1 MHPDRP
7 TSLGSRLALLPWPV
21 VTAGL
26 AAVYAGAVVLGR
38 LTRLGDS
45 QLALV
50 WPAAAVGVLWLALSG
65 PDRRRLA
72 VDTAVL
78 GAVAAT
84 ANAATGA
91 DPTLALAFGLA
102 NVLQSLVACAL
113 MDGLQRHWRSASWR
127 LRRPAD
133 LGALVLASVGG
144 SAAAAL
150 VGPVALWWAQDA
162 DLPTTTGAWVLR
174 NAASTFVFTAA
185 ALRLADRQLPPVLQG
200 GGRERAELVAAVVL
214 VAVGYTAVFGQH
226 VHLPLSFLLLPL
238 SMWLA
243 LRFDTTVAA
252 LMVLLTGV
260 FVVTLTIDGRG
271 PFAVGDPWIR
281 VLLAQAYVS
290 VAGLVALVLALH
302 RDERSRLIASLE
314 KARARAD
321 EQARLAE
328 RARANESAFLATM
341 SHEIRTPL
349 NGVLGLTGLLLGT
362 ELDERQRGWATAA
375 DRSGQSLLRIVNDV
389 LDTAK
394 IEAGALEIEA
404 VPLDLA
410 EVLEEAALPVRE
422 AAADRGLAL
431 VVAPAAH
438 LATRRTGDPTRLR
451 QVVGNLLSN
460 AVKFTEHGSV
470 TVTADGDAETVSIT
484 VTDTGIGMT
493 GEQVGR
499 LFTPFQQA
507 EASTTRR
514 YGGTGLGLAITAG
527 LVERMGGEVMV
538 SSTSGAGS
546 TFRVTL
552 PLPVGPATPAP
563 ALPVGADR
571 HDLAGMRVL
580 VAEDDEV
587 NQLVARTTLEARG
600 MRVDVV
606 ADGAA
611 AVTAALAGG
620 YDAVFMDCR
629 MPVLHGLEATRRIR
643 AAEEAGGLPRV
654 LVIALTASAL
664 TEDRQRYRQAG
675 MDALLPK
682 PWTAEELER
691 ALDLVRAA
699 AAARRAG
706 PADADLTGPGPG
718 PGLDTDTDTDTDTVR
733 ARLDELFEDVDPAEA
748 EPVRRAVLR
757 AFLDRTPG
765 LLGELAT
772 AAAAGD
778 RATVAA
784 HAHTVKGSAGTLGAG
799 GLAALA
805 GALEEQAATADPAD
819 LAALVTRLTASVDR
833 LAPTLE
839 RLAGGPVLTGPA
851 AGGGS

>member
-1 MHPDRP
+1 MHPTRP
-7 TSLGSRLALLPWPV
+7 RSPGSRLAALPWPV
-21 VTAGL
+21 VTAGS

-38 LTRLGDS
+38 LTRLGES

-50 WPAAAVGVLWLALSG
+50 WPAAAVGVLWLALAG
-65 PDRRRLA
+65 RDRRRLA

-78 GAVAAT
+78 GAVATA

-91 DPTLALAFGLA
+91 DARLSLAFGLA

-113 MDGLQRHWRSASWR
+113 MTRLQRHWRSTPWR

-133 LGALVLASVGG
+133 LGALVLASAGG

-162 DLPTTTGAWVLR
+162 DLPTTAGAWVLR

-185 ALRLADRQLPPVLQG
+185 ALRVADRELPPVLRG
-200 GGRERAELVAAVVL
+200 GGRERAELAAAVVL

-314 KARARAD
+314 QARA
-321 EQARLAE
+321 LAE

-362 ELDERQRGWATAA
+362 DLDERQRAWATAA

-394 IEAGALEIEA
+394 VEAGALEIEA

-422 AAADRGLAL
+422 AAAARGLTL
-431 VVAPAAH
+431 VLPPAAS

-470 TVTADGDAETVSIT
+470 TVTADGDDATVTITVS
-484 VTDTGIGMT
+484 DTGIGMT
-493 GEQVGR
+493 GEQVDR
-499 LFTPFQQA
+499 LFTPFRQA
-507 EASTTRR
+507 EVSTARR

-527 LVERMGGEVMV
+527 LVERMHGQVTV
-538 SSTSGAGS
+538 TSTAGAGS

-552 PLPVGPATPAP
+552 PLPVADVAP
-563 ALPVGADR
+563 AAAAPAD
-571 HDLAGMRVL
+571 AGRPGLDGVRVL
-580 VAEDDEV
+580 VAEDDGV

-600 MRVDVV
+600 LHVDVV

-611 AVTAALAGG
+611 AVAAVLSGG
-620 YDAVFMDCR
+620 YDAVFMDCQ
-629 MPVLHGLEATRRIR
+629 MPVLDGLEATRRIR
-643 AAEEAGGLPRV
+643 SVEEAGGRPRTP
-654 LVIALTASAL
+654 VIALTASAL
-664 TEDRQRYRQAG
+664 SEDRQRCRRAG
-675 MDALLPK
+675 MDGVLPK

-706 PADADLTGPGPG
+706 AAVAQD
-718 PGLDTDTDTDTDTVR
+718 DTDAVR
-733 ARLDELFEDVDPAEA
+733 ARLDELFEGVDPAEA
-748 EPVRRAVLR
+748 APVRSAVLQ
-757 AFLDRTPG
+757 AFLDRTPA
-765 LLGELAT
+765 LLGELVAAAGT
-772 AAAAGD
+772 GDRAALAAAA
-778 RATVAA
+778 
-784 HAHTVKGSAGTLGAG
+784 HAVRGSAGTLGATG
-799 GLAALA
+799 IADLA
-805 GALEEQAATADPAD
+805 GALEERAETAGDTDVLDLVARLAD
-819 LAALVTRLTASVDR
+819 AVDR
-833 LAPTLE
+833 LTPA
-839 RLAGGPVLTGPA
+839 LAGSA
-851 AGGGS
+851 AGSAP